1 MLELSRRA
9 LAGDAQAQAQLR
21 QIGATLRKAL
31 ANPVDTVSQSI
42 KDELALADWLDNQ
55 GRPDEATQM
64 RSKLFSSG
72 VLSVTGAG
80 AVAVK
85 GGQVIGRWTTKE
97 FFKLQEWGTTNTL
110 GKGSVSGTTTKFTYN
125 AVENPGPLAEKIL
138 GSTPPAANFYAGR
151 YNAIVLEKDLIL
163 YRAGNS
169 EKALGQWFTRTPP
182 SSVAQVRIDL
192 AVRPQWIDAETGV
205 LTAKSHIDT
214 LYAIKIPKGTVIY
227 EGPVGNQGGVYLGG
241 LDKYQIYLP
250 SPWDIPGIQVISK
263 QPLR

>member
-1 MLELSRRA
+1 MP
-9 LAGDAQAQAQLR
+9 AGT
-21 QIGATLRKAL
+21 GA
-31 ANPVDTVSQSI
+31 P
-42 KDELALADWLDNQ
+42 
-55 GRPDEATQM
+55 
-64 RSKLFSSG
+64 
-72 VLSVTGAG
+72 VLSAG
-80 AVAVK
+80 SKIFATEIRA
-85 GGQVIGRWTTKE
+85 GSRELW
-97 FFKLQEWGTTNTL
+97 
-110 GKGSVSGTTTKFTYN
+110 KGSVSGTTTKFTYN

-138 GSTPPAANFYAGR
+138 GSTPPAANFYAVR

-227 EGPVGNQGGVYLGG
+227 EGPVGNQGG
-241 LDKYQIYLP
+241 
-250 SPWDIPGIQVISK
+250 GISW
-263 QPLR
+263 RAR